1 MARFEEPRGEPRPT
15 GGSTA
20 SSLTL
25 AHSPFVALHGFAGR
39 GSDWAIL
46 RDRLKGHAWLAPD
59 FPGHGPEPSGE
70 ADLEAHLA
78 TIDRALGFFSEPPVL
93 LGYSMGGRVALHA
106 ALATPER
113 FSALVL
119 IGASPG
125 LQTETE
131 RVARRES
138 DAALAGRI
146 LNSDIR
152 EFLTGWDASPLL
164 AGRAAMPEPWKTRS
178 FEARAKNTPAG
189 LAASLAGVGTG
200 ALPSLWEKLGGIEI
214 PVLLITGANDE
225 KFTDIARRMAEK
237 IPGATHAIVPDAGHA
252 AHQEQSEGVAAVVAG
267 WLAKTPAKAE

>member
-25 AHSPFVALHGFAGR
+25 AHAPVIALHGFTGR
-39 GSDWAIL
+39 GSDWALL
-46 RDRLKGHAWLAPD
+46 RDRLKGHAWLTPD
-59 FPGHGPEPSGE
+59 LPGHGPDASGE
-70 ADLEAHLA
+70 AGLGAHIA
-78 TIDRALGFFSEPPVL
+78 TVDRALGFFSEPPVL
-93 LGYSMGGRVALHA
+93 LGYSMGGRIALHA
-106 ALATPER
+106 ALAEPER

-125 LQTETE
+125 LETETE
-131 RVARRES
+131 RATRRES

-146 LNSDIR
+146 LSSDIR
-152 EFLTGWDASPLL
+152 EFLAGWDALPLL

-200 ALPSLWEKLGGIEI
+200 VLPSLWEKLGELEI

-225 KFTDIARRMAEK
+225 KFTAIARRMAEK
-237 IPGATHAIVPDAGHA
+237 IPGADHAIIQEAGHA
-252 AHQEQSEGVAAVVAG
+252 AHQEAPEAVASIIAE

>member
-25 AHSPFVALHGFAGR
+25 AHTPVIALHGFTGR
-39 GSDWAIL
+39 GSDWALL
-46 RDRLKGHAWLAPD
+46 RDRLKGHAWLTPD
-59 FPGHGPEPSGE
+59 LPGHGPDPSGE
-70 ADLEAHLA
+70 AGLDAHLGTVA
-78 TIDRALGFFSEPPVL
+78 RTLGFFSEPPVL
-93 LGYSMGGRVALHA
+93 LGYSMGGRIALHA

-125 LQTETE
+125 LDTETE
-131 RVARRES
+131 RTARRES

-146 LNSDIR
+146 LSSDMR
-152 EFLTGWDASPLL
+152 EFLAGWDAQPLL
-164 AGRAAMPEPWKTRS
+164 AGRSAMPEPWKTRS
-178 FEARAKNTPAG
+178 FESRAKNTPEG

-200 ALPSLWEKLGGIEI
+200 ALPSLWEQLRDLEI

-225 KFTDIARRMAEK
+225 KFTALARRMAEK
-237 IPGATHAIVPDAGHA
+237 IPGAEHAVIPDAGHA
-252 AHQEQSEGVAAVVAG
+252 AHLERADNVAAVIAA
-267 WLAKTPAKAE
+267 WLAKTPAKTE